1 MLKDL
6 SDEVYAEAL
15 SIDEITS
22 KIRALDDA
30 ERVEVEQ
37 AIEFAKSV
45 FQKQQTSLDQ
55 FNRLP
60 HSEKVDYLSAVSC
73 MREHYQK
80 NEQFALVIGF
90 HFLFHKLLS
99 TLYMAKENASSGRVM
114 MLNNLN

>member
-6 SDEVYAEAL
+6 SDEVYAETL

-22 KIRALDDA
+22 KIHVLDDA

-37 AIEFAKSV
+37 AIEFAKFV

-99 TLYMAKENASSGRVM
+99 SLSMAHGNIHYERGMILHS
-114 MLNNLN
+114 

>member
-6 SDEVYAEAL
+6 SEEVYAEAL
-15 SIDEITS
+15 SIHEITIE
-22 KIRALDDA
+22 IRGLDNA

-45 FQKQQTSLDQ
+45 FQKQQMSLDQ
-55 FNRLP
+55 SNRLP
-60 HSEKVDYLSAVSC
+60 HSQKVDYLSAVPC

-99 TLYMAKENASSGRVM
+99 ALAMTH
-114 MLNNLN
+114 

>member
-15 SIDEITS
+15 SIDEITI
-22 KIRALDDA
+22 KIRALDNA

-45 FQKQQTSLDQ
+45 FQKQQTSLEQ

-60 HSEKVDYLSAVSC
+60 HSEKTDYLSAISC

-80 NEQFALVIGF
+80 SEQPALVIGF
-90 HFLFHKLLS
+90 HWLFHKLLS
-99 TLYMAKENASSGRVM
+99 ALSLTQERGHVESTMTLHS
-114 MLNNLN
+114 